1 MASAPDPTGDEMLAA
16 ELSLGLLEDQEHA
29 AARARQEREPAF
41 GRMVAEWDE
50 RFAAFLDEVA
60 PVVPDAGLWDR
71 IRAELDAQANVTPIV
86 DARRRGTTFWRAYS
100 VAITGVAAALLLAI
114 GLDRTRDAPV
124 APAPA
129 PAPAPPAETRTLVA
143 SLASEDGP
151 TRLVV
156 SYQSGMRSLLVT
168 PAGLTAAADRA
179 YQLWLIPPSGTPRSL
194 GLVDA
199 GGPQRV
205 PVAPPLLGAF
215 DGNATLAVSVEP
227 VGGSPTGQPTG
238 PVILSGPL
246 RRI

>member
-1 MASAPDPTGDEMLAA
+1 MASAPDPTGDELLAG
-16 ELSLGLLEDQEHA
+16 ELSLGLLENKERA

-41 GRMVAEWDE
+41 ARMVAEWDE
-50 RFAAFLDEVA
+50 RFAPLLDEVA
-60 PVVPDAGLWDR
+60 PVIPDAGLWDR
-71 IRAELDAQANVTPIV
+71 IRAELDAQANVAPILQT
-86 DARRRGTTFWRAYS
+86 RRRGTNFWRAYS
-100 VAITGVAAALLLAI
+100 IAITAVAAALLLAI
-114 GLDRTRDAPV
+114 GLDRARDTPV
-124 APAPA
+124 APTPT
-129 PAPAPPAETRTLVA
+129 PAETRTLIA

-156 SYQSGMRSLLVT
+156 SYQSGTPSLLVT
-168 PAGLTAAADRA
+168 PAGLSAAAGRA
-179 YQLWLIPPSGTPRSL
+179 YQLWLISPSGTPQSL

-205 PVAPPLLGAF
+205 PLAPPLLGAF

-227 VGGSPTGQPTG
+227 AGGSPTGQPTG